1 MRVGWELKRW
11 CLWTVLLEKTLE
23 SPLDGKKSKSVN
35 FKGNQSWILIERAD
49 DEAKDPIFW
58 PPHVKSWLFGKAPD
72 ARKDWGHEE
81 KGTTEEKMVGRHHQL
96 NGQKFEQALGDGEEQ
111 GSKVCCSSWGHKDL
125 NTTEQLNYNNI
136 TYICLTQRLK
146 LFNFTPVSSWIWEFQ
161 IYTD

>member
-1 MRVGWELKRW
+1 MKPKIQYFGHLMWRAD
-11 CLWTVLLEKTLE
+11 LLEKTLM
-23 SPLDGKKSKSVN
+23 LG
-35 FKGNQSWILIERAD
+35 GNWR
-49 DEAKDPIFW
+49 W
-58 PPHVKSWLFGKAPD
+58 
-72 ARKDWGHEE
+72 EE

-111 GSKVCCSSWGHKDL
+111 GSKVCCSSWGHKEL